1 MLYVNVFKYFQ
12 DITWTIVKCRH
23 AIEFRLRPHIVLF
36 LLYLQLYLLKNTW
49 SLIMTPQ
56 AGQSGFDTLKQIN
69 AQVNNHSITA
79 VMITETEILDR

>member
-1 MLYVNVFKYFQ
+1 MDHREMSSRNRVQAQTTYSPVPPN
-12 DITWTIVKCRH
+12 
-23 AIEFRLRPHIVLF
+23 
-36 LLYLQLYLLKNTW
+36 LQLYLLKNTW
-49 SLIMTPQ
+49 SLVMTPQ